1 MFAYITALLILY
13 AFKNGDGNDT
23 SVEYIV
29 YTVSAHLT
37 GFGFFFWFCF
47 HTVWGEK
54 KKKRSSPVSSESYSN
69 QWRTQNIVLHYST
82 ADERMCLIAKPSLFN
97 ILTFF
102 SELLTD
108 CSFVIPS
115 TILSGSLEATVAL
128 WSKWTCQNKHCYK
141 SKDFHFHFLALL
153 LMWISHSTQ
162 ASCF

>member
-1 MFAYITALLILY
+1 MFAYITALPILY

-37 GFGFFFWFCF
+37 VFLFLFLFSHSVG
-47 HTVWGEK
+47 GEK
-54 KKKRSSPVSSESYSN
+54 EKRSSPVSSESYSN
-69 QWRTQNIVLHYST
+69 LWRTQNIVLHYST

-108 CSFVIPS
+108 CSFVIQS

-141 SKDFHFHFLALL
+141 SKDFHFHFSALL
-153 LMWISHSTQ
+153 LIISHSTQ

>member
-37 GFGFFFWFCF
+37 
-47 HTVWGEK
+47 HLTEK
-54 KKKRSSPVSSESYSN
+54 EKRSSPVSSESYSN
-69 QWRTQNIVLHYST
+69 LWRTQNIVLHYST

-141 SKDFHFHFLALL
+141 SKDFHFHFSALL
-153 LMWISHSTQ
+153 LIISHSTQ